1 METNEPEI
9 GQNPEIVHYKKINI
23 FGDTGVGKSTFI
35 SKIENYN
42 KQEENIKLDN
52 SNLKES
58 QLSQSSDNFNI
69 SLKDKVRTAKIKI
82 GENNYLYFNLYE
94 NDLDDFDFIKNSLS
108 VLLMQTEC
116 VIMIWNKNNPNTLK
130 NISNLLSII
139 IGDNKN
145 NNNIR
150 DFPILLLQN
159 DIDISIRDSQNDL
172 LEIGPNDYLNKY
184 KEDNSD
190 RITFKELDIS
200 SKEKLRFTLL
210 EINNLIKNY
219 ENKKKDHIRN
229 NDIVNIV
236 KFNPKGL
243 KRLNKDDIKCK
254 CILLGHSFVGKTTY
268 FNCFTENDIINSIAT
283 IGADCLNI
291 MAQVNNEKITINL
304 FDTAGQEKYS
314 KLPASVVKE
323 VFGVLLFYDITNGES
338 FEKLTYWINQIRDN
352 NDKDAE
358 IFLIANKI
366 DLSKNRVVSK
376 NDAVNFAKSKNIRYF
391 ECSCLLKINVYE
403 ILNEII
409 LSSYKTYKKNIT
421 NNTHKRNNSIKI
433 ENENQKEEIQ
443 PKAKTSKCC

>member
-409 LSSYKTYKKNIT
+409 LSSYKTYKKNII

-443 PKAKTSKCC
+443 QKAKTSKCC

>member
-219 ENKKKDHIRN
+219 ENKKKEHIRN

-268 FNCFTENDIINSIAT
+268 FNCFTENDINSIAT

-323 VFGVLLFYDITNGES
+323 VFGVL
-338 FEKLTYWINQIRDN
+338 
-352 NDKDAE
+352 
-358 IFLIANKI
+358 
-366 DLSKNRVVSK
+366 
-376 NDAVNFAKSKNIRYF
+376 
-391 ECSCLLKINVYE
+391 
-403 ILNEII
+403 
-409 LSSYKTYKKNIT
+409 
-421 NNTHKRNNSIKI
+421 IK
-433 ENENQKEEIQ
+433 
-443 PKAKTSKCC
+443 

>member
-219 ENKKKDHIRN
+219 ENKKKEHIRN

-268 FNCFTENDIINSIAT
+268 FNCFTENDINSIAT